1 VTETAPD
8 RKEQRKD
15 RRYPADIRL
24 RSVRTGELME
34 MVAINLSLG
43 GAHCRSERYVQ
54 PMTRFN
60 VMLDLPGKPGSA
72 AGRPPL
78 TVEAVVVRVERAS
91 KRAEGAEGPV
101 DPERLEGPS
110 GPEKAEGPFR
120 LSLWFQRMGSD
131 DRARLRSFLGQD
143 GN

>member
-1 VTETAPD
+1 VTETSPD

-24 RSVRTGELME
+24 RSERTGELME

-60 VMLDLPGKPGSA
+60 VTLDLPGKNARQKAGPRGS
-72 AGRPPL
+72 
-78 TVEAVVVRVERAS
+78 
-91 KRAEGAEGPV
+91 KGP
-101 DPERLEGPS
+101 
-110 GPEKAEGPFR
+110 KAP
-120 LSLWFQRMGSD
+120 
-131 DRARLRSFLGQD
+131 
-143 GN
+143 

>member
-15 RRYPADIRL
+15 RRYLADIRL
-24 RSVRTGELME
+24 RSERTGELME

-60 VMLDLPGKPGSA
+60 VTLDLPGKPGSA

-78 TVEAVVVRVERAS
+78 TVEAVVIRVERAS
-91 KRAEGAEGPV
+91 KRVEGAGGPV
-101 DPERLEGPS
+101 DPELGS
-110 GPEKAEGPFR
+110 PELAERAEGPFR
-120 LSLWFQRMGSD
+120 LSLWFQRMGPD